1 VIPEPPEE
9 ELREI
14 YDRVAPALCR
24 HLAQL
29 TGSEAEA
36 WDLFQKAV
44 VKYWQVRRGGRSV
57 QNRMAFLWSVS
68 TRYALRSMQRWGWR
82 RRPEDEL
89 PEPCTVIPEESL
101 DLIEGARRCWR
112 FLDPKGRVV
121 LKALV
126 VDGLTPGEI
135 ETYLG
140 LRRATIQRKI
150 KRIRRLAAKIRRQ
163 PPGGGEKK

>member
-1 VIPEPPEE
+1 MPP
-9 ELREI
+9 
-14 YDRVAPALCR
+14 P
-24 HLAQL
+24 AQL

-36 WDLFQKAV
+36 WDLFQRAV
-44 VKYWQVRRGGRSV
+44 VKYWRVLGGGRPV
-57 QNRMAFLWSVS
+57 HNRVAFLWSVA

-89 PEPCTVIPEESL
+89 PEASTAIPEESL

-112 FLDPKGRVV
+112 RLDPKGRVV

-126 VDGLTPGEI
+126 VDGMTPSEI

-150 KRIRRLAAKIRRQ
+150 KRIRRLVARLRR
-163 PPGGGEKK
+163 PARER